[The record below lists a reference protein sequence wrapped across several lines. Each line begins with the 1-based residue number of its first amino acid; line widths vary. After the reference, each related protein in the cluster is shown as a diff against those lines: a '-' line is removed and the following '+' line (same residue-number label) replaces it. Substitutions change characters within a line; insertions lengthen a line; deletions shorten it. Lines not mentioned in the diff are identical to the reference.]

1 MKIRLTSDT
10 KITAAVI
17 IQGSARLLN
26 GRLARFN
33 FVGTKAFPVLLRSVM
48 RTLLLKDTRHA
59 GGRATGHE
67 NAATRTIT
75 RLRAP
80 YVS

>member
-1 MKIRLTSDT
+1 
-10 KITAAVI
+10 
-17 IQGSARLLN
+17 
-26 GRLARFN
+26 
-33 FVGTKAFPVLLRSVM
+33 M